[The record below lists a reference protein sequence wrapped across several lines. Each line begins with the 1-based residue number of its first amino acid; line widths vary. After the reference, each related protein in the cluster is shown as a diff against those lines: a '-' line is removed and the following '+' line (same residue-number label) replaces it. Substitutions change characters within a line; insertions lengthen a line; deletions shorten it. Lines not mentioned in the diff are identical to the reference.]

1 MVADLQPNIEER
13 IGSAAIA
20 VGEVNLSVF
29 PRWAP
34 FEKIVRHLVNH

>member
-1 MVADLQPNIEER
+1 MADLQPNIEER

-20 VGEVNLSVF
+20 VGEVYLWVF
-29 PRWAP
+29 PHWAL